1 MPSAPTPHTEGQG
14 EKDVHTEVDMDE
26 ATADFVMP
34 PMVSGPGG
42 LSISGAPAPW
52 LWHGMLA
59 PGAITLMTS
68 QWKAGKTTLATIL
81 LTRMQQGGE
90 FLGLALRA
98 GRAVV
103 VTEENTELWDQRHK
117 KHRFGE
123 NLCWYCR
130 PFRGKPSMETWR
142 AFLHGLAAQA
152 RQQPYDLLLIDPLAK
167 FLPGSENHAG
177 SIVDGLAG
185 LDELTA
191 LNVSVLIL
199 HHPTKNEPAIGLA
212 ARGSGALP
220 SVVDIIIEMRRSRK
234 ERRRLLWAWSRY
246 PETPSRCQIEL
257 TADGLDYVAC
267 PSADDEL
274 YRRRWRTLAA
284 LFAEAPHRHALRMCC
299 CAGQPGRSRPIASR
313 CAAGWKGGCRGPAL
327 QGRRGKRGNPCRYW
341 LPAREAEWR
350 CDPLALCL
358 MPELRGTEPTNE
370 PCPPPSRH
378 LNHVA
383 FPLDSGAGRAMDL
396 PGQPRLYARGLAGA
410 MGSTVRALCAWVH
423 FGRPALNPS
432 FEPIGAVGT
441 GGDVPRGT

>member
-1 MPSAPTPHTEGQG
+1 
-14 EKDVHTEVDMDE
+14 MDE

-52 LWHGMLA
+52 LWHGILA

-130 PFRGKPSMETWR
+130 PFRCKPSMETWR

-257 TADGLDYVAC
+257 SADGLDYVAC

-284 LFAEAPHRHALRMCC
+284 LFAEAPHKYTRSDVLLRWP
-299 CAGQPGRSRPIASR
+299 AGA
-313 CAAGWKGGCRGPAL
+313 KPADRL
-327 QGRRGKRGNPCRYW
+327 TLRRWLEKAVAEGQLCKDGAGKRGNPCRYW

-370 PCPPPSRH
+370 PCPPPS
-378 LNHVA
+378 
-383 FPLDSGAGRAMDL
+383 P
-396 PGQPRLYARGLAGA
+396 
-410 MGSTVRALCAWVH
+410 
-423 FGRPALNPS
+423 
-432 FEPIGAVGT
+432 PI
-441 GGDVPRGT
+441 